1 MEFILT
7 PGENIFDE
15 ILVSLSVIF
24 DNSVFG
30 SDSEYFLILNL
41 SYALDING
49 PALFVVALIA
59 VRVVFADV
67 VHLVELEVL
76 NKIK

>member
-1 MEFILT
+1 LEFLLT

-24 DNSVFG
+24 DHSVFG